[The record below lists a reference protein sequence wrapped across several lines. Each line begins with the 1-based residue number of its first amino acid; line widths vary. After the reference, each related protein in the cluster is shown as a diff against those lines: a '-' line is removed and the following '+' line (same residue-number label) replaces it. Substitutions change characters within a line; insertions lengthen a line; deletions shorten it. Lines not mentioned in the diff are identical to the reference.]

1 MEDRIIE
8 NNKSA
13 KSSGRQE
20 YADSLFH
27 ALVACYV
34 NDLKNGLENFTSIN
48 HVKNLGRFKALLEEF
63 GHSIAEAHQLAI
75 VERRLLRKERTKAR
89 NEKIKTDRIAA
100 REERRRMKAER
111 EQKEGWATE
120 PIPEG
125 MFIFSH
131 VITLPIHESSV
142 QTNYLFRNRLTSARI
157 RDFTSSQ
164 LREDNIIGI
173 GSCSASSKYVR
184 LFSVVKS

>member
-34 NDLKNGLENFTSIN
+34 NDLKHGLENFTSIN
-48 HVKNLGRFKALLEEF
+48 HVKNLGRFKAFLEEF

-75 VERRLLRKERTKAR
+75 VERRQLRKERTKAR

-100 REERRRMKAER
+100 REERRRKKAER

-125 MFIFSH
+125 MFIQFY
-131 VITLPIHESSV
+131 PKPHESVPMYKGISV
-142 QTNYLFRNRLTSARI
+142 NFPDGTNLTLQECTAEGL
-157 RDFTSSQ
+157 SS
-164 LREDNIIGI
+164 LINVYNKRKEEATA
-173 GSCSASSKYVR
+173 CS
-184 LFSVVKS
+184 L